1 MFAVGLG
8 ALLVVWRRLTIQ
20 TQAITDAELGLPF
33 AQESLVAERRKLLH
47 DLQEEANPVYP
58 TAEDCAHLTRAA
70 EANLISVQLLGA
82 VTQILLVWGIAG
94 TLWSLC
100 DEIPHMEEFS
110 LRALRQALRPGVA
123 AVSGY
128 WFLLALKVWMDSRYE
143 RLFTRLDALT
153 LTCMMPEL
161 RREEVMQS
169 ARRCFHTQL
178 VTLPTLAPWTLPPTG
193 AVLKRMEVWQEY
205 LEILLRVMARSRKA
219 LAVFSERRQAQA
231 EALAQVA
238 ALWDNMAEQLPRLQ
252 LIAAGLR
259 VQAEKLRLQLDK
271 ALPVMRESVKVAAL
285 PAIVQQATE
294 AERSLTEAAERARAW
309 SKMETAFTVRWPVVS
324 EACKIYAEWRR
335 QIELTEVGLREGLE
349 RLAQVAGTL
358 DGRNR
363 ELADAMQKLQH
374 GALDLGK
381 SCRALQEH
389 VRTQPAAAD
398 TLIDLADK
406 VSGIR
411 TPFQESPEHGE
422 QTKPLLHTVTH
433 ETTEPSAVPLPSEV
447 DTGGQTAIFDEP
459 EEETAFIPHPAAP
472 PSPSMPSVAP
482 VPEPPQP
489 KSERRG
495 IWSSFFRWLN
505 IED

>member
-1 MFAVGLG
+1 MFVVGLG
-8 ALLVVWRRLTIQ
+8 ALLAVWRRLTIQ
-20 TQAITDAELGLPF
+20 TQAVADAELGQPC
-33 AQESLVAERRKLLH
+33 AQDSLVSERRKLLQ
-47 DLQEEANPVYP
+47 DLQEEVNPVYP

-70 EANLISVQLLGA
+70 EANRISVRLLGA
-82 VTQILLVWGIAG
+82 VTQVLLVWGIAG

-143 RLFTRLDALT
+143 CLFTRLDALT
-153 LTCMMPEL
+153 LTRMIPEL
-161 RREEVMQS
+161 RREDAMQA
-169 ARRCFHTQL
+169 ARLHFHTQL
-178 VTLPTLAPWTLPPTG
+178 AAFPTLPPWTLPLPA
-193 AVLKRMEVWQEY
+193 AVLKRMEVWQDY
-205 LEILLRVMARSRKA
+205 LEVLLRVMARSRKA

-231 EALAQVA
+231 EALAQVT

-252 LIAAGLR
+252 LIAAGLGA
-259 VQAEKLRLQLDK
+259 QAEKQRLQLGK
-271 ALPVMRESVKVAAL
+271 ALPVMRESVKEAVL
-285 PAIVQQATE
+285 PVIVQQATE

-335 QIELTEVGLREGLE
+335 QIELTETGLREGLE
-349 RLAQVAGTL
+349 RLAQVVGTV
-358 DGRNR
+358 DGKNR
-363 ELADAMQKLQH
+363 ELAAAMQKLQRS
-374 GALDLGK
+374 ALDLGK
-381 SCRALQEH
+381 SCGTLQEP
-389 VRTQPAAAD
+389 VRLQPSAAD

-411 TPFQESPEHGE
+411 TLFQESPEHGE
-422 QTKPLLHTVTH
+422 QAEPRLHTGTH

-447 DTGGQTAIFDEP
+447 NDGGLPALPDEP
-459 EEETAFIPHPAAP
+459 EEEPAFIPPPVAP

-495 IWSSFFRWLN
+495 IWSSVLRWLN